1 MTTIIFSVAFVTPR
15 LHLAYAPDDFTM
27 LKVSAGHGARTANIL
42 ADNSYLLASANS
54 VYVNDKLLAAH
65 PEELDRLDMEKAWK
79 FRSTVEPQIS
89 LVRPYTEY
97 QPRLLPDELYRS
109 GRGR

>member
-1 MTTIIFSVAFVTPR
+1 
-15 LHLAYAPDDFTM
+15 M

-65 PEELDRLDMEKAWK
+65 PEELDRLDMEKVVA
-79 FRSTVEPQIS
+79 VVQ
-89 LVRPYTEY
+89 
-97 QPRLLPDELYRS
+97 
-109 GRGR
+109 

>member
-1 MTTIIFSVAFVTPR
+1 MAGLRYDYHNIFGSFVTPR
-15 LHLAYAPDDFTM
+15 LHLAYAPDDFPR

-65 PEELDRLDMEKAWK
+65 PEELDRLDM
-79 FRSTVEPQIS
+79 
-89 LVRPYTEY
+89 
-97 QPRLLPDELYRS
+97 
-109 GRGR
+109 